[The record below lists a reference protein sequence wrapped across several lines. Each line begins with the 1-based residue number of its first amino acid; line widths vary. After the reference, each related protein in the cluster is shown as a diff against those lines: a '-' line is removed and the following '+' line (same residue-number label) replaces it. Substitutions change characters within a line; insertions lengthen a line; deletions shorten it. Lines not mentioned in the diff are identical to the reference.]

1 MSSADPYAGR
11 MPQLIAAP
19 TRIPV
24 PGGKVIDEYVGAVN
38 TPHAIGR
45 PSAPVSVAHMN
56 APRDWS
62 EPFQTPEFG
71 EITVVLRGTVLVDH
85 AGGRL
90 EVGEGQ
96 GVVTAPGERVRYS
109 TGPEGAEYI
118 AVCLPAFDPEAA
130 HRDDE

>member
-1 MSSADPYAGR
+1 

-38 TPHAIGR
+38 TPSISLPGR
-45 PSAPVSVAHMN
+45 SSHPVSVAHMN
-56 APRDWS
+56 APADWS

-85 AGGRL
+85 DGGRL

-96 GVVTAPGERVRYS
+96 GVLTAPGERVRYS
-109 TGPEGAEYI
+109 TGAEGAEYI

-130 HRDDE
+130 HRDDD

>member
-1 MSSADPYAGR
+1 

-19 TRIPV
+19 TRLPV

-38 TPHAIGR
+38 TPSTSLPGSSPH
-45 PSAPVSVAHMN
+45 PVSVARMN
-56 APRDWS
+56 APAGWS

-71 EITVVLRGTVLVDH
+71 EVTVVLRGTVLVDH
-85 AGGRL
+85 DGGQL

-96 GVVTAPGERVRYS
+96 AVITAPGERVRYS
-109 TGPEGAEYI
+109 TGVDGADYV
-118 AVCLPAFDPEAA
+118 AVCLPAFSPEAA